1 MVKKVKTKDGAG
13 ASEATVAA
21 VPTKNKIVK
30 PVPSAK
36 ASADKKVKPVKNG
49 TIANTN
55 GTAKGLK
62 KAQNVKGEDNDV
74 VPQTEEHVA
83 VPAKK
88 NKPSKTPAAEA
99 ADDSVVSKD
108 EVPEPVA
115 EEEPEKS
122 AENGK
127 ENKLK
132 RKKKT
137 EKNEASVEENGDGE
151 AVPVKKAKS
160 GNKKITAGTT
170 IDKVPGM
177 KTKLTKQ
184 EEHAKKVAEQNKIAR
199 QKELQDVLN
208 YLDLWQNRREKWKFQ
223 KLKQLYIE
231 AHVFDEKKFNA
242 KSFSRALEYLGGA
255 KGKSLSNL
263 LVTAKLMIKEID
275 SATDADESAKKSI
288 KYQRAR
294 EIFPFRSA

>member
-30 PVPSAK
+30 SAK
-36 ASADKKVKPVKNG
+36 ASADGKKVKPVKNG
-49 TIANTN
+49 TDANTN

-62 KAQNVKGEDNDV
+62 KAQNVKVEENDV

-88 NKPSKTPAAEA
+88 KKPSKTPAAEA

-115 EEEPEKS
+115 EVEPEKS

-137 EKNEASVEENGDGE
+137 EKNDASVEENGNGE

-160 GNKKITAGTT
+160 DNKKITAGTT
-170 IDKVPGM
+170 IDKVPGI
-177 KTKLTKQ
+177 KTKLTNQ
-184 EEHAKKVAEQNKIAR
+184 EEHAMKKEEQNKIAK
-199 QKELQDVLN
+199 QKELLGVLN
-208 YLDLWQNRREKWKFQ
+208 YLDIWKNHREKWKFQ
-223 KLKQLYIE
+223 KLKQLYIQD
-231 AHVFDEKKFNA
+231 HVFDEKKFNA
-242 KSFSRALEYLGGA
+242 KNFSRALEYLAGA
-255 KGKSLSNL
+255 KGKSLSNM
-263 LVTAKLMIKEID
+263 LVSAKLIIKEID
-275 SATDADESAKKSI
+275 SASDADENAKKSV

-294 EIFPFRSA
+294 EILQTLG